1 LRHVA
6 RLARN
11 GYSLGDSEKNG
22 WDGCMDIIFLEA
34 LEVETVIG
42 IYDWERQIRQ
52 KVVFDIH
59 MATDIRKAAAT
70 DEIEDTLNYK
80 AVAKRII
87 QYVEDSKFQLV
98 ETLAE
103 RVAEIILNEFQV
115 PWVKVILNKQGAVRG
130 SRGVGVIIERGKRQ
144 GA

>member
-1 LRHVA
+1 
-6 RLARN
+6 
-11 GYSLGDSEKNG
+11 
-22 WDGCMDIIFLEA
+22 MDIIFLEA

-80 AVAKRII
+80 AVAKRLIEF
-87 QYVEDSKFQLV
+87 VGHSEFQLV

-103 RVAEIILNEFQV
+103 RVAELVLEEFEV
-115 PWVKVILNKQGAVRG
+115 PWLRLRVNKQGAVRG
-130 SRGVGVIIERGKRQ
+130 ARDVGIVIEREARR
-144 GA
+144 